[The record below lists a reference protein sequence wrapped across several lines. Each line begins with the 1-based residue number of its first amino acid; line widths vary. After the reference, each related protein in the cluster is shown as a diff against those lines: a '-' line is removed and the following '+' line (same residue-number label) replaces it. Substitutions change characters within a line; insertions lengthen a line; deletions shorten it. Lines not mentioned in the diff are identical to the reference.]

1 MKHHSMNIRVYYE
14 DTDLGGVV
22 YYANYLRFIERA
34 RSEWIRELGIDQIKM
49 RNEEEAIFVVTKI
62 KADYLSPAHF
72 DDILTVDTKI
82 KVVSPVRAYF
92 YQNIFRE
99 EKVMGG
105 YLTRLLPIFF
115 AITLFL
121 FGNSIKSHLFLN
133 IVLLYQFNFS
143 KFLWMSNLIN
153 SVNYFLNPKGS

>member
-34 RSEWIRELGIDQIKM
+34 RSEWIRDLGIDQIKM
-49 RNEEEAIFVVTKI
+49 RDEEEAIFVVTKI

-72 DDILTVDTKI
+72 DDILTVDTRI

-99 EKVMGG
+99 EKVIFRSEVCVTCTSNSGKV
-105 YLTRLLPIFF
+105 LRLPEK
-115 AITLFL
+115 
-121 FGNSIKSHLFLN
+121 IKIL
-133 IVLLYQFNFS
+133 
-143 KFLWMSNLIN
+143 MT
-153 SVNYFLNPKGS
+153 

>member
-34 RSEWIRELGIDQIKM
+34 RSEWIRDLGIDQIKM
-49 RNEEEAIFVVTKI
+49 RDEEKAIFVVTKI
-62 KADYLSPAHF
+62 KADYLSPARF

-99 EKVMGG
+99 EKVIFKAEVCVTCTSNSGKV
-105 YLTRLLPIFF
+105 LRLPEK
-115 AITLFL
+115 
-121 FGNSIKSHLFLN
+121 IKIL
-133 IVLLYQFNFS
+133 
-143 KFLWMSNLIN
+143 MT
-153 SVNYFLNPKGS
+153 

>member
-34 RSEWIRELGIDQIKM
+34 RSEWIREIGIDQIKM

-72 DDILTVDTKI
+72 DDILTVDT
-82 KVVSPVRAYF
+82 SC
-92 YQNIFRE
+92 
-99 EKVMGG
+99 
-105 YLTRLLPIFF
+105 
-115 AITLFL
+115 
-121 FGNSIKSHLFLN
+121 
-133 IVLLYQFNFS
+133 LLYTS
-143 KFLWMSNLIN
+143 PSPRDRTRSRMPS
-153 SVNYFLNPKGS
+153 SA

>member
-34 RSEWIRELGIDQIKM
+34 RSEWIRDLGIDQIKM

-72 DDILTVDTKI
+72 DDILRVDTRI
-82 KVVSPVRAYF
+82 KVVSSVRAYF
-92 YQNIFRE
+92 YQNIFCE
-99 EKVMGG
+99 DKVIFKSEVCVTCTSNSGKVLKLPEK
-105 YLTRLLPIFF
+105 
-115 AITLFL
+115 
-121 FGNSIKSHLFLN
+121 IKIL
-133 IVLLYQFNFS
+133 
-143 KFLWMSNLIN
+143 MT
-153 SVNYFLNPKGS
+153 

>member
-34 RSEWIRELGIDQIKM
+34 RSEWIRDLGIDQIKM
-49 RNEEEAIFVVTKI
+49 RNEEKAIFVVTRV

-72 DDILTVDTKI
+72 DDMLTVDTKI

-92 YQNIFRE
+92 YQNIFRK
-99 EKVMGG
+99 EKVIFKAEVCVTCTSNSGKVQ
-105 YLTRLLPIFF
+105 RLPEKI
-115 AITLFL
+115 
-121 FGNSIKSHLFLN
+121 N
-133 IVLLYQFNFS
+133 IL
-143 KFLWMSNLIN
+143 MT
-153 SVNYFLNPKGS
+153 

>member
-1 MKHHSMNIRVYYE
+1 MKYHSMNIRVYYE

-72 DDILTVDTKI
+72 DDILTVDTRI

-99 EKVMGG
+99 EKVIFRSEVCVTCTSNSGKV
-105 YLTRLLPIFF
+105 LRLPEK
-115 AITLFL
+115 
-121 FGNSIKSHLFLN
+121 IKIL
-133 IVLLYQFNFS
+133 
-143 KFLWMSNLIN
+143 MT
-153 SVNYFLNPKGS
+153 

>member
-1 MKHHSMNIRVYYE
+1 MKNHSMNIRVYYE

-34 RSEWIRELGIDQIKM
+34 RSEWIRDLGIDQIRM
-49 RNEEEAIFVVTKI
+49 RNEEKAIFVVTKI

-72 DDILTVDTKI
+72 DDTLTVDTRI

-99 EKVMGG
+99 EKDIFRSELCVTCTSNSGKV
-105 YLTRLLPIFF
+105 LRLPEK
-115 AITLFL
+115 
-121 FGNSIKSHLFLN
+121 IKIL
-133 IVLLYQFNFS
+133 
-143 KFLWMSNLIN
+143 MT
-153 SVNYFLNPKGS
+153 

>member
-34 RSEWIRELGIDQIKM
+34 RSEWIRDLGIDQIKM
-49 RNEEEAIFVVTKI
+49 RNDEEAIFVVPKI

-72 DDILTVDTKI
+72 DDILTVDTRI

-92 YQNIFRE
+92 YQNIFRK
-99 EKVMGG
+99 EKVIIKAEVCVTCTSNSGKVQ
-105 YLTRLLPIFF
+105 RLPEK
-115 AITLFL
+115 
-121 FGNSIKSHLFLN
+121 IKIL
-133 IVLLYQFNFS
+133 
-143 KFLWMSNLIN
+143 MT
-153 SVNYFLNPKGS
+153 

>member
-34 RSEWIRELGIDQIKM
+34 RSEWIRGLGIDQIKM
-49 RNEEEAIFVVTKI
+49 RDEDEAIFVVTKI
-62 KADYLSPAHF
+62 KADYLSPARF
-72 DDILTVDTKI
+72 DDILRVDTKI

-99 EKVMGG
+99 EKVIFKAEVCVTCTSNSGKV
-105 YLTRLLPIFF
+105 LRLPEK
-115 AITLFL
+115 
-121 FGNSIKSHLFLN
+121 IKIL
-133 IVLLYQFNFS
+133 
-143 KFLWMSNLIN
+143 MT
-153 SVNYFLNPKGS
+153 

>member
-49 RNEEEAIFVVTKI
+49 RNEQEAIFVVTKI

-72 DDILTVDTKI
+72 DDILTVDTRI

-99 EKVMGG
+99 EKVIFRSEVCVTCTSNSGKV
-105 YLTRLLPIFF
+105 LRLPEK
-115 AITLFL
+115 
-121 FGNSIKSHLFLN
+121 IKIL
-133 IVLLYQFNFS
+133 
-143 KFLWMSNLIN
+143 MT
-153 SVNYFLNPKGS
+153 

>member
-49 RNEEEAIFVVTKI
+49 RNEEKAIFVVTKI

-72 DDILTVDTKI
+72 DVILTVDTRI

-99 EKVMGG
+99 EKV
-105 YLTRLLPIFF
+105 IFRSEVCV
-115 AITLFL
+115 TCT
-121 FGNSIKSHLFLN
+121 
-133 IVLLYQFNFS
+133 
-143 KFLWMSNLIN
+143 
-153 SVNYFLNPKGS
+153 

>member
-34 RSEWIRELGIDQIKM
+34 RSEWIREIGIDQIKM

-99 EKVMGG
+99 EKVIFRSEVCVTCTSNSGKV
-105 YLTRLLPIFF
+105 LRLPEKIK
-115 AITLFL
+115 TL
-121 FGNSIKSHLFLN
+121 
-133 IVLLYQFNFS
+133 
-143 KFLWMSNLIN
+143 MT
-153 SVNYFLNPKGS
+153 

>member
-34 RSEWIRELGIDQIKM
+34 RSEWIRGLGIDQIKM
-49 RNEEEAIFVVTKI
+49 RDEDKVIFVVTKI
-62 KADYLSPAHF
+62 KADYLSPARF

-92 YQNIFRE
+92 YQNIFRKE
-99 EKVMGG
+99 EVIFKAEVCVTCTSNSGKVQ
-105 YLTRLLPIFF
+105 RLPEK
-115 AITLFL
+115 
-121 FGNSIKSHLFLN
+121 IKRL
-133 IVLLYQFNFS
+133 
-143 KFLWMSNLIN
+143 MT
-153 SVNYFLNPKGS
+153 

>member
-34 RSEWIRELGIDQIKM
+34 RSEWIRDLGIDQIKM
-49 RNEEEAIFVVTKI
+49 RDEEEAIFVVTKI

-72 DDILTVDTKI
+72 DDILTVGTKI

-99 EKVMGG
+99 EKVIFRSEVCVTCTSNSGKV
-105 YLTRLLPIFF
+105 LRLPEK
-115 AITLFL
+115 
-121 FGNSIKSHLFLN
+121 IKIL
-133 IVLLYQFNFS
+133 
-143 KFLWMSNLIN
+143 MT
-153 SVNYFLNPKGS
+153 

>member
-34 RSEWIRELGIDQIKM
+34 RSEWIRGLGIDQIKM
-49 RNEEEAIFVVTKI
+49 RDEEETIFVVTKI
-62 KADYLSPAHF
+62 KADYLSPARF

-99 EKVMGG
+99 EKVIFKAEVCVTCTSNSGKV
-105 YLTRLLPIFF
+105 LRLPEK
-115 AITLFL
+115 
-121 FGNSIKSHLFLN
+121 IKIL
-133 IVLLYQFNFS
+133 
-143 KFLWMSNLIN
+143 MT
-153 SVNYFLNPKGS
+153 

>member
-34 RSEWIRELGIDQIKM
+34 RSEWIRDLGIDQIKM

-72 DDILTVDTKI
+72 DDILTVDTRI

-99 EKVMGG
+99 EKVIFKAEVCVTCTSNSGKVQ
-105 YLTRLLPIFF
+105 RLPEKIQILM
-115 AITLFL
+115 T
-121 FGNSIKSHLFLN
+121 
-133 IVLLYQFNFS
+133 
-143 KFLWMSNLIN
+143 
-153 SVNYFLNPKGS
+153 

>member
-34 RSEWIRELGIDQIKM
+34 RSEWIRGLGIDQIKM
-49 RNEEEAIFVVTKI
+49 RDEDEAIFVVTKI
-62 KADYLSPAHF
+62 KADYLSPARF

-99 EKVMGG
+99 EKIIFKAEVCVTCTSNSGKV
-105 YLTRLLPIFF
+105 LRLPEK
-115 AITLFL
+115 
-121 FGNSIKSHLFLN
+121 IKIL
-133 IVLLYQFNFS
+133 
-143 KFLWMSNLIN
+143 MT
-153 SVNYFLNPKGS
+153 

>member
-34 RSEWIRELGIDQIKM
+34 RSEWIRDLGIDQIKM
-49 RNEEEAIFVVTKI
+49 RNEEETIFVVTKI

-72 DDILTVDTKI
+72 DDILTVDTRI

-99 EKVMGG
+99 EKVIFRSEVCVTCTSNSGKV
-105 YLTRLLPIFF
+105 LRLPEK
-115 AITLFL
+115 
-121 FGNSIKSHLFLN
+121 IKIL
-133 IVLLYQFNFS
+133 
-143 KFLWMSNLIN
+143 MT
-153 SVNYFLNPKGS
+153 

>member
-1 MKHHSMNIRVYYE
+1 MKHHSMDIRVYYE

-34 RSEWIRELGIDQIKM
+34 RSEWIRDLGINQIKM
-49 RNEEEAIFVVTKI
+49 RNEEQAVFVVTKL

-72 DDILTVDTKI
+72 DDMLTVDTEI

-99 EKVMGG
+99 DEVIFKAEVCVACTSSSGKVQRLPEK
-105 YLTRLLPIFF
+105 
-115 AITLFL
+115 
-121 FGNSIKSHLFLN
+121 IKIL
-133 IVLLYQFNFS
+133 
-143 KFLWMSNLIN
+143 MT
-153 SVNYFLNPKGS
+153 

>member
-72 DDILTVDTKI
+72 DDILTVDTRI

-92 YQNIFRE
+92 YQNIYRE
-99 EKVMGG
+99 EKVIFRSEVCVTCTSNSGKV
-105 YLTRLLPIFF
+105 LRLPEK
-115 AITLFL
+115 
-121 FGNSIKSHLFLN
+121 IKIL
-133 IVLLYQFNFS
+133 
-143 KFLWMSNLIN
+143 MT
-153 SVNYFLNPKGS
+153 

>member
-72 DDILTVDTKI
+72 DDILTVDTRI

-99 EKVMGG
+99 EKVIFRSEVCVTCTSNSGKVV
-105 YLTRLLPIFF
+105 RLPEK
-115 AITLFL
+115 
-121 FGNSIKSHLFLN
+121 IKIL
-133 IVLLYQFNFS
+133 
-143 KFLWMSNLIN
+143 MT
-153 SVNYFLNPKGS
+153 